1 MVANKNK
8 LKGKM
13 AENEV
18 TVVRMAKELDLTEA
32 TVRAKINSDRYEF
45 NISESVKIKNLLS
58 LTDAEYLEIFIY
70 FN

>member
-13 AENEV
+13 AENEI
-18 TVVRMAKELDLTEA
+18 TVPRMAKELGLNDA
-32 TVRAKINSDRYEF
+32 TVRNNIKSEKYEF
-45 NISESVKIKNLLS
+45 TLSESVKIKNLLN

-70 FN
+70 F

>member
-8 LKGKM
+8 LMGKM
-13 AENEV
+13 AENEI
-18 TVVRMAKELDLTEA
+18 TVPRMARELGLSDA
-32 TVRAKINSDRYEF
+32 TVRNKIKSEKQEF
-45 NISESVKIKNLLS
+45 TLSESVKIKNLLN